1 MISYRQNVILTDNQY
16 LCINH
21 SAFGV
26 ILPFYGSSSF
36 VCHATFQAAMKDD
49 CLLKDIQL
57 LAEKL
62 TEIACIRQDPLT
74 QQQIETIEVTKTL
87 YNDLESESRWLSYL
101 KYNFVDYFLI

>member
-36 VCHATFQAAMKDD
+36 VCHVTFQAAMKDD

-101 KYNFVDYFLI
+101 KYDIV